1 MFFCRSTIFS
11 QNFLQL
17 KLLTYKWHIRTIR
30 SFDKNFLKYPFLNF
44 LCHLSSIV
52 GCRCYSCCFKN
63 LLFTIP
69 CPCMV
74 MLWMIGVFL
83 FLFSL
88 FIFYFLFRH
97 CIVNLSN
104 SLRFVSSCVHTLSRG
119 YTSFVIKS
127 QATCNLLIQKLRSNV
142 KVNMV
147 DYRGRL
153 SELMVLFT
161 NFGPKSSLR
170 ILLEFLTAKK

>member
-1 MFFCRSTIFS
+1 MHGYVVNDWSIPFFIF
-11 QNFLQL
+11 
-17 KLLTYKWHIRTIR
+17 
-30 SFDKNFLKYPFLNF
+30 P
-44 LCHLSSIV
+44 
-52 GCRCYSCCFKN
+52 
-63 LLFTIP
+63 
-69 CPCMV
+69 
-74 MLWMIGVFL
+74 
-83 FLFSL
+83 

-153 SELMVLFT
+153 SQLMVLFT

>member
-1 MFFCRSTIFS
+1 MHGYVVNDWSIPFFIF
-11 QNFLQL
+11 
-17 KLLTYKWHIRTIR
+17 
-30 SFDKNFLKYPFLNF
+30 P
-44 LCHLSSIV
+44 
-52 GCRCYSCCFKN
+52 
-63 LLFTIP
+63 
-69 CPCMV
+69 
-74 MLWMIGVFL
+74 
-83 FLFSL
+83 
-88 FIFYFLFRH
+88 FYFLFF
-97 CIVNLSN
+97 IQTLYSKLSN